1 MKFYDKAIT
10 RRENGGNAGTETGS
24 GRLQGEIIM
33 MKKVM
38 VAAAA
43 VMMSAMMAF
52 PALAKTEIGRDETG
66 NGITIWYNDGSM
78 IEYNARGSSLTY
90 IDADGSEYTY
100 DDVQL
105 TSDDFSKYTRT
116 SSGRSSSSSRYDDAC
131 ITDAYWDYSGG
142 KCTARWDAEYRS
154 KGKYT
159 ITLYRDGHKV
169 TSRTSSGGSSV
180 SFTDDIANSGK
191 TGDYYF
197 TVKGK
202 WSGGVTDEADSDSLT
217 VNSDRLALIRGQMNS
232 SSGGSAN
239 PGGSPAASSGWQLVS
254 NSWKYQRPNGSYAVN
269 CWEQVNG
276 KWYSFDANGVMR
288 ANQWIRNTSNEHI
301 WYYVGS
307 DGAMVT
313 NTNIGGWSIN
323 ANGECYY

>member
-1 MKFYDKAIT
+1 MK
-10 RRENGGNAGTETGS
+10 R
-24 GRLQGEIIM
+24 M
-33 MKKVM
+33 M

-43 VMMSAMMAF
+43 VMMSAMMTF
-52 PALAKTEIGRDETG
+52 PALAKTEIGRDESG

-78 IEYNARGSSLTY
+78 IEYNARGSILTY

-105 TSDDFSKYTRT
+105 TSDDFSKYTR
-116 SSGRSSSSSRYDDAC
+116 SSGRSSSGSSSSSRYDDAC
-131 ITDAYWDYSGG
+131 ITEAYWDYSGG

-180 SFTDDIANSGK
+180 NFSDDIANHGK

-202 WSGGVTDEADSDSLT
+202 WSGGVTDEADSDALT
-217 VNSDRLALIRGQMNS
+217 VNGDRLSLIRGQKSS
-232 SSGGSAN
+232 SSGGNAN
-239 PGGSPAASSGWQLVS
+239 PGSGPAASSGWQWVN
-254 NSWKYQRPNGSYAVN
+254 NSWKYQRPNGSYAAN

-288 ANQWIRNTSNEHI
+288 ANQWIRNTNNEHI

-313 NTNIGGWSIN
+313 NTNVGGYTVN
-323 ANGECYY
+323 ANGECWY

>member
-1 MKFYDKAIT
+1 MKRI
-10 RRENGGNAGTETGS
+10 
-24 GRLQGEIIM
+24 
-33 MKKVM
+33 M

-43 VMMSAMMAF
+43 AVMSMMMTV
-52 PALAKTEIGRDETG
+52 PALAKTEVARDETG
-66 NGITIWYNDGSM
+66 NGITIWYDDGSM
-78 IEYNARGSSLTY
+78 IDYNARGSSLTY
-90 IDADGSEYTY
+90 TDEYGEEYSY

-105 TSDDFSKYTRT
+105 TADDFSRYT
-116 SSGRSSSSSRYDDAC
+116 RSSSSSRSSSSKYDDAC

-142 KCTARWDAEYRS
+142 KCTARWDADYRS

-169 TSRTSSGGSSV
+169 TTRTSSGGSSV
-180 SFTDDIANSGK
+180 NFSDDIADCGK
-191 TGDYYF
+191 TGDYSF

-202 WSGGVTDEADSDSLT
+202 WSGGITDEADSDELT
-217 VNSDRLALIRGQMNS
+217 VNSDRMALIRGRGNSGS
-232 SSGGSAN
+232 SSGSSN
-239 PGGSPAASSGWQLVS
+239 PGSGPAAATTGWQWVN
-254 NSWKYQRPNGSYAVN
+254 NSWKYQRPNGTYAAN

-288 ANQWIRNTSNEHI
+288 ANQWIRHTSNEHI

-313 NTNIGGWSIN
+313 NANINGWNIN
-323 ANGECYY
+323 ANGECWY

>member
-1 MKFYDKAIT
+1 M
-10 RRENGGNAGTETGS
+10 
-24 GRLQGEIIM
+24 
-33 MKKVM
+33 
-38 VAAAA
+38 AA
-43 VMMSAMMAF
+43 VMTAAMSVTVFAG
-52 PALAKTEIGRDETG
+52 EISTDFDDDGFTTFYDDGTAYRYNVRTGAEIYFNEDGDYLEFDRGGNVTMYDSLWDET
-66 NGITIWYNDGSM
+66 
-78 IEYNARGSSLTY
+78 TY
-90 IDADGSEYTY
+90 ISN
-100 DDVQL
+100 
-105 TSDDFSKYTRT
+105 T
-116 SSGRSSSSSRYDDAC
+116 SSRSSSSSRSYRYEDAC
-131 ITDAYWDYSGG
+131 VTDAYWDYSDG
-142 KCTARWDAEYRS
+142 KCVARWDASHRS
-154 KGKYT
+154 AGDYT

-169 TSRTSSGGSSV
+169 TSKTSSGGSSV
-180 SFTDDIANSGK
+180 SFSDDIANSGK

-217 VNSDRLALIRGQMNS
+217 VNSDRLALIRGQKNS

-288 ANQWIRNTSNEHI
+288 ANQWIRNTNNEHI